1 MTKEELLQIIINE
14 YKCSGIAYG
23 SMYILP
29 DGVLLDLG
37 DSGYGHSNLSLLLD
51 EYGFE
56 INYEPGKASK
66 LLKYM
71 GWIRL
76 NTKINFIDLSNIK
89 PTNEQYKKLL
99 IALDYM
105 KEYQIT
111 TPDKQVKIYKNRV
124 SDDIIKLIKRY
135 YASGVLYENLK

>member
-1 MTKEELLQIIINE
+1 MTKEESLEIITNE
-14 YKCSGIAYG
+14 YKCSGIICG

-29 DGVLLDLG
+29 DGMFLDLG
-37 DSGYGHSNLSLLLD
+37 DSGYGHSNLSSLLD

-56 INYEPGKASK
+56 INYEPGKTSK
-66 LLKYM
+66 LLKSM

-76 NTKINFIDLSNIK
+76 NTKIKFIDLSNIK
-89 PTNEQYKKLL
+89 PTNEQYEKLL

-111 TPDKQVKIYKNRV
+111 TSDKQVKIYKNRV